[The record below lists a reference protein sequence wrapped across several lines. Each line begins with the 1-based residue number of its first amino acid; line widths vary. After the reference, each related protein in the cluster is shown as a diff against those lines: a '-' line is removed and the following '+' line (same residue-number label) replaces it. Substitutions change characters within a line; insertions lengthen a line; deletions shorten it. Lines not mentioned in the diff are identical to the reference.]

1 MKLKAG
7 EELVIGEKRMNWVRI
22 RSGNTEGWVP
32 AQDVTSLWTTSSIS
46 TN

>member
-7 EELVIGEKRMNWVRI
+7 EELMIGERRMNWVRI
-22 RSGNTEGWVP
+22 RSGNAEGWVP
-32 AQDVTSLWTTSSIS
+32 ASDVTSLWPPGRIS